1 MKFLIDY
8 WELQEEITVLE
19 IDLKQMRLN
28 SVDDPHIK
36 NLENYITAKKN
47 DEADFLELISRFK
60 GIESR
65 VLKLKYI
72 DGMSLEQVAHSL
84 NCGNSYIQKVHAD
97 LIDGLKNKY
106 RGELSEFVAWRLSKI
121 TQ

>member
-1 MKFLIDY
+1 M
-8 WELQEEITVLE
+8 LE

-28 SVDDPHIK
+28 SIDNPDIRK
-36 NLENYITAKKN
+36 LEKYIAAKKN
-47 DEADFLELISRFK
+47 DEADFLELISKFK

-72 DGMSLEQVAHSL
+72 DGLSLEQVAHSL
-84 NCGNSYIQKVHAD
+84 NCGSGYIQKVHAD
-97 LIDGLKNKY
+97 LIGAMKNKY
-106 RGELSEFVAWRLSKI
+106 RGELSEFVDWRLSKI